1 MIICYII
8 VLILVLNLSSQLSMT
23 DFNLS
28 IDVLD
33 VVGQYYPGLS
43 MNERERIAGAIV
55 ENFDYAML
63 CDDIHEYILDCAAY
77 DNINLND
84 KVEPNVQ
91 SHLTAI

>member
-1 MIICYII
+1 
-8 VLILVLNLSSQLSMT
+8 MT

-28 IDVLD
+28 INVVD

-43 MNERERIAGAIV
+43 ISQRERIAGAIV

-63 CDDIHEYILDCAAY
+63 CDDIHEYIVDCAAY
-77 DNINLND
+77 DNIDLDNY
-84 KVEPNVQ
+84 VAPHIQ